1 MKQATILKNGDVVTT
16 ENIVQLHFYSS
27 GHLAS
32 FKTKDTNIV
41 FHHFVDFDGIEE
53 GYYEKEKYLDYKAEI
68 IKDKSKIIKFKDW
81 DYANYGDEIV
91 LKKRVVSYVGQDL
104 ISNNTYCWNEYKLL
118 YSESHFFTNDE
129 INIAI
134 FAINP
139 SNSFCNFNSITQTG
153 AITLTAYNFFVNNI
167 INSNIDDFE
176 LINTIAN
183 ITQMINN
190 IDEEIYEAFSSTDFD
205 DSLKQHQKDKWELS
219 LIINPTDYQAIRNY
233 YTGYYADLKNYYS
246 SVSNYLN
253 YISDGSD
260 IIKAIA
266 LASSLHPITL
276 QQIDVNKKIE
286 MLHFIAD
293 EFLIVDDIIEHN
305 SAFYD
310 TNGKRGYLSET
321 AIQNFIVNLTY
332 SFGSNDLQ
340 VDQSGE
346 SAVDYFL
353 QELLKDK
360 KDGIIFKESI
370 TLYEVIYKNLNQ
382 SYNITEG
389 IVGITNWVFE
399 TNYKPN
405 NTRGAFVQGLY
416 FLWQFSRFNPYNE
429 NDEIKPGTLG
439 FKILD
444 DSENSIAKFY
454 IDDDDLG
461 NIGCLFYYTSEIGYE
476 TYKVTESLTIGDVQ
490 EFTLYK
496 QKYEN
501 ASPIVLPYE
510 SHKLFGIFNDNF
522 NFNFEGKKIIATQN
536 KPTDTNYNNDW
547 NSNYRTYSNLI
558 YGVYDLYQP
567 VTIVNTDIDTKSPL
581 LTTSTNETQIINGQA
596 INSLIPVFVLKY
608 IDDAGDQSDAE
619 NMLGYL
625 IDGILTFS
633 GIGNLTK
640 LKHLRWA
647 ALAEGQIGLF
657 TKQGLRVVFG
667 GIEFSSGVIGF
678 FANFV
683 SCDPPNVPEDSTN
696 PDDIEAWENYRFCK
710 SMKTFITVF
719 QFATLSITVGDTI
732 TSLALKKQAA
742 RVIKNAGGGV
752 DEVAI
757 KNNLQNRLENVSPN
771 ATNLDEVAEVMTETG
786 KAKYLNAA
794 ADLLI
799 KIDKIYDKIQPKIL
813 NRISNGNGVF
823 NKKFF
828 NLNFDENNLKIII
841 QDFIQNGIND
851 QKIIEDFVIFA
862 CRVDQKIID
871 PVTGQLVGKIIKGYT
886 FTESRI
892 IINYYA
898 NVILKR
904 GFVTGFYNLQDYKL
918 FSQKA
923 KVFLD
928 DFCKKRGISN
938 AKYEVQ
944 GSVQF
949 KSHDLD
955 PNVNDVP
962 VLTRDGN
969 IIKPDDFDGRIYIS
983 KHQANIYLK
992 GLERDYRKQ
1001 LRLENP
1007 TWNSKNIEKEV
1018 NTILINVKKGIKK
1031 GMIRKDYIKP
1041 DGFLDDLKQ
1050 AVKRDDGTHIF
1061 YIKNS
1066 ADETEIGFSIIIKGS
1081 PYDVDPVMS
1090 LKY

>member
-118 YSESHFFTNDE
+118 YSENHFFTNDE

-183 ITQMINN
+183 ITQLINN
-190 IDEEIYEAFSSTDFD
+190 IDEKIYDAFNSNDFD

-233 YTGYYADLKNYYS
+233 YIGYYSDLKNYYS

-260 IIKAIA
+260 IIKTIA
-266 LASSLHPITL
+266 LASSLHPLVL
-276 QQIDVNKKIE
+276 QNVAIEKKIK

-293 EFLIVDDIIEHN
+293 EFLIVDEIIEHK

-310 TNGKRGYLSET
+310 TIGKRGYLSET

-382 SYNITEG
+382 SFNITEG
-389 IVGITNWVFE
+389 IVGITNWVFK

-416 FLWQFSRFNPYNE
+416 FLWQFSKYNPYDYISN
-429 NDEIKPGTLG
+429 NIRANTLG
-439 FKILD
+439 SKILD
-444 DSENSIAKFY
+444 YSDDSLAKF
-454 IDDDDLG
+454 D
-461 NIGCLFYYTSEIGYE
+461 NENNPANVGCLFYYTSEIAYRKTINEFGIIDFSVAYE
-476 TYKVTESLTIGDVQ
+476 D
-490 EFTLYK
+490 
-496 QKYEN
+496 
-501 ASPIVLPYE
+501 ASPIVIPYE
-510 SHKLFGIFNDNF
+510 STKELGMFRDNF
-522 NFNFEGKKIIATQN
+522 MFSFEKNKIIAYKDIWDEQN
-536 KPTDTNYNNDW
+536 YILKKEYIK
-547 NSNYRTYSNLI
+547 YGTYDI
-558 YGVYDLYQP
+558 YQP
-567 VTIVNTDIDTKSPL
+567 VTLINTNLDTKAPL
-581 LTTSTNETQIINGQA
+581 LTTTGEETEINGNT
-596 INSLIPVFVLKY
+596 INSFIPIFVLKY
-608 IDDAGDQSDAE
+608 IDDAGDQSDTE

-633 GIGNLTK
+633 GIGNLSK
-640 LKHLRWA
+640 LRHLRWA
-647 ALAEGQIGLF
+647 ALAEGQVGLF
-657 TKQGLRVVFG
+657 TKTGFRVILG
-667 GIEFSSGVIGF
+667 GVEFSSGVIGF
-678 FANFV
+678 FASFV
-683 SCDPPNVPEDSTN
+683 SCTLPTVPDTPEN
-696 PDDIEAWENYRFCK
+696 AQVWDDYRFCQN
-710 SMKTFITVF
+710 MHTFIMIF
-719 QFATLSITVGDTI
+719 QLATLSISAGDTI
-732 TSLALKKQAA
+732 ASLALKKQAA
-742 RVIKNAGGGV
+742 RVIEKAGGGV
-752 DEVAI
+752 DNVTI
-757 KNNLQNRLENVSPN
+757 KSNLIDKLEN
-771 ATNLDEVAEVMTETG
+771 TNTSGASQQIIDETAEKITDLG
-786 KAKYLNAA
+786 KSKYLNYA
-794 ADLLI
+794 ADLLVQV
-799 KIDKIYDKIQPKIL
+799 DKIYDKIQPKIL

-851 QKIIEDFVIFA
+851 QKIIEDFVTFA

-983 KHQANIYLK
+983 KNQANNYLK
-992 GLERDYRKQ
+992 GLEKDYRKQ

-1007 TWNSKNIEKEV
+1007 TWNSKMINEEV
-1018 NTILINVKKGIKK
+1018 DIILINVKKGINK

-1041 DGFLDDLKQ
+1041 DGFLDNLKQ

-1061 YIKNS
+1061 YPKNS